1 MESAFNQLTAQRRSI
16 YALGDQLTNSPE
28 EIYDLIITAIKNS
41 PTAFN
46 SQTVRA
52 VVLFGKSSDKV
63 WDIVE
68 AALKEVVK
76 DPQAFA
82 KTQQK
87 IASFRAGFGTILFL
101 TETDTVHELEK
112 QFPAYAD
119 NFADWAEQGIGGA
132 QQAVWT
138 ALAEQQIGASLQHYN
153 PLIDDAI
160 HQAFDLPDSW
170 QLRAEMPFSS
180 IEASADNKDFLN
192 DGEKFKLI
200 K

>member
-1 MESAFNQLTAQRRSI
+1 MNSTFNKLTAQRRSI

-87 IASFRAGFGTILFL
+87 IASFRAGFGTVLFL

-119 NFADWAEQGIGGA
+119 NFADWAEQGIGGT

-160 HQAFDLPDSW
+160 HQAFNLPDSW
-170 QLRAEMPFSS
+170 QLRAEMPFGS
-180 IEASADNKDFLN
+180 IEAPAGDKDFR
-192 DGEKFKLI
+192 DDSEKFKLI